1 MTCFVCIKLYVSL
14 LDFLQSRFYNM
25 VVNKK
30 RRCCW
35 NMIDNRMTGHDID
48 ELIFGTNDQVIVSER

>member
-1 MTCFVCIKLYVSL
+1 
-14 LDFLQSRFYNM
+14 M